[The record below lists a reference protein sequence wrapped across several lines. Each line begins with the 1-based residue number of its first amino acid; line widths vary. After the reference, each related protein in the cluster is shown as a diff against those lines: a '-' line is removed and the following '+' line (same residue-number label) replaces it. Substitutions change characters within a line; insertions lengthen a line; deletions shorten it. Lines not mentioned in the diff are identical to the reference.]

1 MKSNSEY
8 TFIFPEILIKAA
20 LCLMMQ
26 SLNQPA
32 LLVHVLACCWLLG
45 QTVLSITYYIFLSSE
60 HLRFFLKW
68 SSYNTKLSPFK
79 LLSSSKFCWIWLRY
93 SYMWE
98 QMQMSSDTSINKN
111 TEYYDKLFFIW
122 NYLVRKFLKM
132 LHELQPVFPSTWLL

>member
-1 MKSNSEY
+1 MMKSDSEY
-8 TFIFPEILIKAA
+8 TFIFPEILIKAK

-32 LLVHVLACCWLLG
+32 LLVHGLACCWLLG

-98 QMQMSSDTSINKN
+98 QMQMSSDTSINKK
-111 TEYYDKLFFIW
+111 YWILWQKFF
-122 NYLVRKFLKM
+122 VFSLKYCG
-132 LHELQPVFPSTWLL
+132 T

>member
-1 MKSNSEY
+1 MMKSDSEY

-32 LLVHVLACCWLLG
+32 LLVHVLAFCWLLT
-45 QTVLSITYYIFLSSE
+45 QTVLSITYYIFVPSK
-60 HLRFFLKW
+60 HLRFFFKW

-98 QMQMSSDTSINKN
+98 QMQMSSDTSINKK
-111 TEYYDKLFFIW
+111 YWILWQKFF
-122 NYLVRKFLKM
+122 VFSLKYCG
-132 LHELQPVFPSTWLL
+132 T

>member
-1 MKSNSEY
+1 MMKSDSEY
-8 TFIFPEILIKAA
+8 TFIFPEILIKAK

-45 QTVLSITYYIFLSSE
+45 QTVLSITYYIFVPSK

-68 SSYNTKLSPFK
+68 SSYNTKLSSFK

-98 QMQMSSDTSINKN
+98 QMQMSSDTSINKK
-111 TEYYDKLFFIW
+111 YWILWQKFF
-122 NYLVRKFLKM
+122 VFSLKYCG
-132 LHELQPVFPSTWLL
+132 T

>member
-1 MKSNSEY
+1 MMKSDSEY
-8 TFIFPEILIKAA
+8 TFIFPEILIKAK

-32 LLVHVLACCWLLG
+32 LLVHVLAFCWLLG
-45 QTVLSITYYIFLSSE
+45 QTVLSITYYIFVPSK

-68 SSYNTKLSPFK
+68 SSYNTKLSSFK

-98 QMQMSSDTSINKN
+98 QMQMSSDTSINKK
-111 TEYYDKLFFIW
+111 YWILWQKFF
-122 NYLVRKFLKM
+122 VFSLKYCG
-132 LHELQPVFPSTWLL
+132 T